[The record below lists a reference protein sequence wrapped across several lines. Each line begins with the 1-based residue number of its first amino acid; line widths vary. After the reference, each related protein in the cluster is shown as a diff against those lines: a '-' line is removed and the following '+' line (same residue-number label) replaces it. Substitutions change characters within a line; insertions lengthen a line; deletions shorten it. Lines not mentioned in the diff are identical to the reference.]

1 MNGIVLLTSLTPES
15 DFTVKTITVKRLPS
29 KALKHCFFVIVLFV
43 DSRDDGLFAVA
54 VVTAVLL
61 SLILGFV
68 LGLTFHG
75 QVVKR
80 CVRSSRDPE
89 SCDGPNKT
97 VEGVKY
103 TKSPPRDEN
112 FTRNKNETRSKRKLL
127 KKKGKN
133 VQETE
138 DTDSDSSTAG
148 KIGQEQGGNQ
158 KDSSTSSSP
167 SKSISSSVVIAKFAK
182 KKPSPKNGKIPNVC

>member
-1 MNGIVLLTSLTPES
+1 
-15 DFTVKTITVKRLPS
+15 VKTIVKVTLS
-29 KALKHCFFVIVLFV
+29 KALKHSLTVIILFA

-61 SLILGFV
+61 SLILGVV
-68 LGLTFHG
+68 LGLKFHG
-75 QVVKR
+75 QVVNR
-80 CVRSSRDPE
+80 CTPSSRDPE

-103 TKSPPRDEN
+103 TKSPPRDEK

-133 VQETE
+133 AGETE
-138 DTDSDSSTAG
+138 DSDSDSSTAG
-148 KIGQEQGGNQ
+148 KIGQEESGNQ

-167 SKSISSSVVIAKFAK
+167 TKSISPSVVIGKFAR
-182 KKPSPKNGKIPNVC
+182 KKPSLENGKISNVC

>member
-1 MNGIVLLTSLTPES
+1 M
-15 DFTVKTITVKRLPS
+15 KTIVKRIPS
-29 KALKHCFFVIVLFV
+29 NALKHSLIVIILFV

-61 SLILGFV
+61 SLVLGFV
-68 LGLTFHG
+68 LGLKFHG
-75 QVVKR
+75 QVVNR
-80 CVRSSRDPE
+80 CAPSSRDPE

-112 FTRNKNETRSKRKLL
+112 FTRNKNETRSQRKLL

-133 VQETE
+133 VEETE

-148 KIGQEQGGNQ
+148 KIGQEEGGNQ

-167 SKSISSSVVIAKFAK
+167 SKSISPSVAIGKKEK
-182 KKPSPKNGKIPNVC
+182 KKPSQENGKISNVC

>member
-1 MNGIVLLTSLTPES
+1 MI
-15 DFTVKTITVKRLPS
+15 I
-29 KALKHCFFVIVLFV
+29 LFV
-43 DSRDDGLFAVA
+43 DSRDDSLFAVA
-54 VVTAVLL
+54 VVTAVVL

-68 LGLTFHG
+68 LGLKFHG

-80 CVRSSRDPE
+80 CVPSSRDPE

-133 VQETE
+133 VEETG
-138 DTDSDSSTAG
+138 DSDSDSSTAG
-148 KIGQEQGGNQ
+148 RIGQEEGANR
-158 KDSSTSSSP
+158 KDSSTPSSP
-167 SKSISSSVVIAKFAK
+167 SKSISPSVVIGKFAK
-182 KKPSPKNGKIPNVC
+182 KKPSQENGKISNVC

>member
-1 MNGIVLLTSLTPES
+1 M
-15 DFTVKTITVKRLPS
+15 KTIVKVKPS
-29 KALKHCFFVIVLFV
+29 KAVKHCFILIILFV
-43 DSRDDGLFAVA
+43 DSKDDGLFAVA

-61 SLILGFV
+61 SLILGFA
-68 LGLTFHG
+68 LGFIFHR

-80 CVRSSRDPE
+80 CAPSSRDPE

-112 FTRNKNETRSKRKLL
+112 FTRNKNETRSKKKLL

-133 VQETE
+133 VEETE
-138 DTDSDSSTAG
+138 DSDSDTSTAG
-148 KIGQEQGGNQ
+148 KIGQEEGGNQ
-158 KDSSTSSSP
+158 KQSSTSSSP
-167 SKSISSSVVIAKFAK
+167 SKSISPSVVIGKFAK
-182 KKPSPKNGKIPNVC
+182 KKPSQENGKISNVC